1 MTAIEDFAFDGL
13 PGRPSVVRPVRKVL
27 AKKLLRGALRLGC
40 AFEISE
46 AFGVNDCAD
55 IESQVPIR
63 VLVADDDADVCALLE
78 RVLAP
83 IGLVTTVPDAESA
96 LALLA
101 SEPLYD
107 VIVSDFMLPGIDGL
121 EFVERVRRDE
131 RAGTVPILMISGHGA
146 ELVGERARAAG
157 VDAFLGKPFT
167 LAELRQTIGSLV
179 RPHVRFAR
187 ASL

>member
-1 MTAIEDFAFDGL
+1 MTAIEASAFDGSAT
-13 PGRPSVVRPVRKVL
+13 RPSLVRPVRKAL
-27 AKKLLRGALRLGC
+27 AKKLLRTRLLLGC
-40 AFEISE
+40 VREISE
-46 AFGVNDCAD
+46 AFGVNDFAGPGV
-55 IESQVPIR
+55 EAPIR

-83 IGLVTTVPDAESA
+83 LGIVTSVPDAESA

-107 VIVSDFMLPGIDGL
+107 IIVSDFMLPGIDGV

-131 RAGTVPILMISGHGA
+131 RAGTVPIVMISGHGA
-146 ELVGERARAAG
+146 EFVGERARAAG
-157 VDAFLGKPFT
+157 VDAFLDKPFT

-179 RPHVRFAR
+179 RTDVRFAR